1 MNPPYYI
8 NPNATSTKTF
18 DSVCLP
24 FKETKATTTGNLEDP
39 DCKSYAPDKA
49 PTFPLKL
56 VAKKTDQHDCE
67 IVKGKINS
75 TFFCISIY
83 LFISYY
89 LKIQMNKDN
98 IQEKNLSKQSN
109 AIRFC

>member
-24 FKETKATTTGNLEDP
+24 FKETKATTTGNLEEP

-75 TFFCISIY
+75 TFFCIY
-83 LFISYY
+83 LNS
-89 LKIQMNKDN
+89 LKIQMNKHTIKEMIIYSN
-98 IQEKNLSKQSN
+98 KVMQSVFVS
-109 AIRFC
+109 I